1 MLENFRANDLKL
13 RILNSM
19 KEKQMADNKT
29 VKERK
34 QTNR

>member
-13 RILNSM
+13 RILISM

-29 VKERK
+29 AKERK